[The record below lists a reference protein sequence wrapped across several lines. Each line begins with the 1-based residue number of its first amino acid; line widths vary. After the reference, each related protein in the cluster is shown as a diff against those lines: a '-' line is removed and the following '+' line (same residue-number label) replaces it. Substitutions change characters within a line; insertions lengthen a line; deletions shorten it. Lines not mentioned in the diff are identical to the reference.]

1 MQIITSF
8 VYNYTSTQ
16 IEDKVIGKYLPQN
29 HLNSEPINTSTN
41 EDKKYLKKKRT
52 TALQRGAKSKNFPLS
67 RPLRL
72 PKKRSFENKIQ

>member
-41 EDKKYLKKKRT
+41 EDKKYLKKNEP
-52 TALQRGAKSKNFPLS
+52 QRNNVAPNQ
-67 RPLRL
+67 
-72 PKKRSFENKIQ
+72 KIFHYRDL